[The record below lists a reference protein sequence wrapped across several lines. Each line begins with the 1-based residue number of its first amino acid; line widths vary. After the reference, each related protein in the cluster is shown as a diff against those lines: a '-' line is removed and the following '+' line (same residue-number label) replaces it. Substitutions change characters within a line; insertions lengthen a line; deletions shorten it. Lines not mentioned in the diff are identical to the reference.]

1 MGPSLAPYI
10 NLTFIMVA
18 LEVASS
24 HIVSAPQPA
33 FKDRYDGVDHLLE
46 GKRHL
51 LVQDFPSASDSLAR
65 ACRFL
70 ADKHGET
77 ANECADAYFHYGKT
91 LLELGRMEAGVL
103 GNALKGVPDCDDE
116 SYENI
121 EAAEKINE
129 EEKEDVGVKVME
141 ALEENFEIHEE
152 KISELL
158 SGHTKR
164 DCEDEEDEDDMEDEE
179 EETRHDEEAMET
191 EMTAG
196 EKNVEDEDPSNLE
209 RAWEMLEL
217 ARSIYSRMASIPTNI
232 RKLCDTLLALGEVS
246 IENEN
251 YSQAVEDLSSC
262 LEKRKDKLPKEM
274 REIAETQYQLGV
286 ALGYHCQFDEAVKYF
301 HDAKK
306 VLGSMLDNLKSDTF
320 SARVGEID
328 ELESLVPQIQEKI
341 QDTIDSKDE
350 TSQSKKMRCDDSG
363 LSASDKSASSIEP
376 RRK

>member
-10 NLTFIMVA
+10 NLTFINSTFIMVA
-18 LEVASS
+18 VEVASS
-24 HIVSAPQPA
+24 HIVSATHGA
-33 FKDRYDGVDHLLE
+33 SKDRYDGVDHLLE

-51 LVQDFPSASDSLAR
+51 LVQGFPSASDSLAR
-65 ACRFL
+65 ACKFL

-103 GNALKGVPDCDDE
+103 INALQGVPDCDDE

-121 EAAEKINE
+121 EAAEKMNE

-164 DCEDEEDEDDMEDEE
+164 DCDDDEDEDDMEDE

-191 EMTAG
+191 EMSAG
-196 EKNVEDEDPSNLE
+196 EKKNMEDEDPSNLE

-232 RKLCDTLLALGEVS
+232 RKLCDSLLALGEVS

-251 YSQAVEDLSSC
+251 YSQAVEDLNSC
-262 LEKRKDKLPKEM
+262 LEKRKDKLPNAM

-286 ALGYHCQFDEAVKYF
+286 ALSYHNQHEEAVRYF
-301 HDAKK
+301 NDAIK
-306 VLGSMLDNLKSDTF
+306 VLNK
-320 SARVGEID
+320 
-328 ELESLVPQIQEKI
+328 
-341 QDTIDSKDE
+341 
-350 TSQSKKMRCDDSG
+350 
-363 LSASDKSASSIEP
+363 
-376 RRK
+376 